1 MNQKR
6 KTAIYDLEINQG
18 ADWSF
23 EFIMST
29 QDGEEAPLVP
39 IDLTVYD
46 FILSIKKTHKSPEAM
61 ATLSTFNGK
70 IVRDET
76 GRVKCTLPAEITADL
91 IAGPARYDLKAIV
104 GGVEIARPLE
114 GKVTIFPETSEYAP

>member
-1 MNQKR
+1 MGQKR

-29 QDGEEAPLVP
+29 QAGDEAPKVP
-39 IDLTVYD
+39 IDLTDYD
-46 FILSIKKTHKSPEAM
+46 FILAIKKTLKSPAAL

-70 IVRDET
+70 ITRDEN
-76 GRVKCTLPAEITADL
+76 GRVKCTLPGEITADL
-91 IAGPARYDLKAIV
+91 IAGPARYDIKAIRT
-104 GGVEIARPLE
+104 GVVIARPLE
-114 GKVTIFPETSEYAP
+114 GKITISPETSKYVP